1 MSDNILEFPVEHIV
15 QEVICIRCKKRHID
29 VRPKNLWL
37 KDCRCPKCH
46 KKGFLIATGQILD
59 DEDMDSAD
67 K

>member
-1 MSDNILEFPVEHIV
+1 LSDNILDFPVEHIV
-15 QEVICIRCKKRHID
+15 QEVICIRCKKRFID
-29 VRPKNLWL
+29 VRPTSLWL
-37 KDCRCPKCH
+37 KDCVCPKCH